1 LQARAEA
8 VVVVV
13 IEELMVM
20 VVRTVVM
27 AMMEIPTILHA
38 AAVEAG
44 EISYADVKYLC
55 LVLWHFSN
63 TS

>member
-1 LQARAEA
+1 
-8 VVVVV
+8 
-13 IEELMVM
+13 
-20 VVRTVVM
+20 M